1 MSMYTRCPQCE
12 TVFRVTPQQLQISSG
27 QVRCGKC
34 QEVFDAFA
42 ALSSQL
48 PASAVPAEAPDTRR
62 PGAVGETPAPPRRQA
77 MPARREPARV
87 AAGLDEQQAAQ
98 SAPAMPAVLD
108 DVAPL
113 TLPDELFGAPPS
125 GKRRI
130 WLWAFASAGLLVVLL
145 AQAVWFFPGDLAA
158 RLPAVRD
165 ALEQYCAWT
174 GCKLALPHMPEQLFI
189 EASDLQ
195 LLDPAHPSEVL
206 LTATIRNRAPLVQAF
221 PMLDLT
227 LTDQTNQTAA
237 RKVFAPEEYLDRS
250 VDRSQG
256 LGANQEVS
264 LRLYLDTGNVRPAGY
279 RLYLF
284 FG

>member
-12 TVFRVTPQQLQISSG
+12 TVFRVTPQQLQASSG
-27 QVRCGKC
+27 QVRCGRC

-48 PASAVPAEAPDTRR
+48 PPSATPAEAP
-62 PGAVGETPAPPRRQA
+62 E
-77 MPARREPARV
+77 
-87 AAGLDEQQAAQ
+87 AGQ
-98 SAPAMPAVLD
+98 SAPAGETPPAARRQAAPAHWDSARAGPAVGERRLESPAAAAPAVLD
-108 DVAPL
+108 EVAPL
-113 TLPDELFGAPPS
+113 TLPEELFGAPPA
-125 GKRRI
+125 GQRRML
-130 WLWAFASAGLLVVLL
+130 LWGLASVGLSVMLL
-145 AQAVWFFPGDLAA
+145 AQALWFFPGDFAA
-158 RLPAVRD
+158 RLPAARD
-165 ALEQYCAWT
+165 TLQRFCEWT
-174 GCKLALPHMPEQLFI
+174 GCQLALPRLPEQLFI

-221 PMLDLT
+221 PLLDLT

-237 RKVFAPEEYLDRS
+237 RKVFAPDEYLDRS

-264 LRLYLDTGNVRPAGY
+264 LRLYLDTGNVKPAGY